1 MKRNIIS
8 IIVGIITAGLIFTIV
23 ETINMKLHPFP
34 AEIDIN
40 DKVGLKNHFSQLP
53 ILFWAMVLFGWAIG
67 AMICGFLIRLI
78 SKSESTKL
86 PLIAGTIL
94 TLTAVINFLSFPH
107 PTWFIIVGL
116 VVFIPMTLLGFK
128 IRGKQV

>member
-1 MKRNIIS
+1 
-8 IIVGIITAGLIFTIV
+8 
-23 ETINMKLHPFP
+23 
-34 AEIDIN
+34 
-40 DKVGLKNHFSQLP
+40 
-53 ILFWAMVLFGWAIG
+53 MVLFGWAIG
-67 AMICGFLIRLI
+67 SMICGFLIRLI

-116 VVFIPMTLLGFK
+116 VIFIPMTLLGFK